1 MSEEKQLNI
10 YQKLVEIRKNI
21 VGLDK
26 DSQSFGYEYV
36 SGTQILRKIKG
47 KMDELG
53 VVLEPHVL
61 DQAHETY
68 DYVAKGKEKT
78 DFIVTGKMNYVWV
91 NADKPEEKIVI
102 PWEYMGQQDDISKA
116 FGSGLTYSERYF
128 LMKYFGIPTDGDD
141 PDKNNT
147 SDKERNSGNQNG
159 GNNSNQNRN
168 NSGNRSSGTSGGGN
182 PATEKQLKAI
192 DTILKEKIN
201 DKWSYDSLFENL
213 QKQVGTQKEL
223 KSFTFKEASKAL
235 DILKKKN

>member
-1 MSEEKQLNI
+1 MSEDKLNI

-21 VGLDK
+21 HGLDK
-26 DSQSFGYEYV
+26 DSRSFGYEYV

-61 DQAHETY
+61 DQTHETY
-68 DYVAKGKEKT
+68 DYIAKGKEKT

-91 NADKPEEKIVI
+91 NADKPEEKVVI

-141 PDKNNT
+141 PDAKDTSGNEKKQDSPPQGNT
-147 SDKERNSGNQNG
+147 QQNGSNRNQSSDK
-159 GNNSNQNRN
+159 
-168 NSGNRSSGTSGGGN
+168 
-182 PATEKQLKAI
+182 ATDKQLNAI
-192 DTILKEKIN
+192 KLNLKGKVNGEWSFERLHQHLKEQI
-201 DKWSYDSLFENL
+201 
-213 QKQVGTQKEL
+213 GTQNNIEH
-223 KSFTFKEASKAL
+223 FTKKEASRAL
-235 DILKKKN
+235 DILKK